1 MNSIFRG
8 PEDEELAPA
17 RRVAD
22 DFGRLRAE
30 DRSHAAQ
37 NIGKAISW
45 NEKVAVSTFAPDR

>member
-37 NIGKAISW
+37 NIGKAIS
-45 NEKVAVSTFAPDR
+45 